1 MGLIKYLDEKKM
13 ILSISIFKDTNN
25 FDISFKQDKLFKLE

>member
-13 ILSISIFKDTNN
+13 ILSVSIFKDTNN
-25 FDISFKQDKLFKLE
+25 FDISFKKDKLFELE